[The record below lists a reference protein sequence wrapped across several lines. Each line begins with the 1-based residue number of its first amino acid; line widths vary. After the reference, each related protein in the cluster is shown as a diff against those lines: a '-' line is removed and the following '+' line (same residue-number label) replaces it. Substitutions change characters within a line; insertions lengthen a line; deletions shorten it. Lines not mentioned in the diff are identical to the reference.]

1 MLSIVLYNIAVK
13 HMQVN
18 VVHCRVQYSTVKHV
32 QVNVVNCLV
41 QYSTVKH
48 VQVNIV
54 HCHVQYRSQTCAG
67 EWCPL
72 SCTL

>member
-1 MLSIVLYNIAVK
+1 VE
-13 HMQVN
+13 VN
-18 VVHCRVQYSTVKHV
+18 VVH
-32 QVNVVNCLV
+32 CLV